1 MLMPLNRISQLD
13 PKMISE
19 QVLTL
24 SKGRY
29 LSSTTN
35 RRVRTYKRYL
45 MHCRPLLGWAAETAN
60 PHAHCFRPTPPVPTE
75 SIPINAGGTGEPGV
89 IRGQ

>member
-1 MLMPLNRISQLD
+1 MLMWLNRISQVN

-24 SKGRY
+24 QKGVICHQHESPCW
-29 LSSTTN
+29 LH
-35 RRVRTYKRYL
+35 L
-45 MHCRPLLGWAAETAN
+45 QEIPDALGWAAEAAPTRSVSGQPLPYPPN
-60 PHAHCFRPTPPVPTE
+60 PFQLMP
-75 SIPINAGGTGEPGV
+75 GTGEPGV